1 MIRIINVDDMMIP
14 GINNPEGLSV
24 TASFS
29 GLKRENKN
37 HSLDMENVLKFLGFF
52 FLNISSTLILALMS
66 LTILMAYIVILKVRI
81 NV

>member
-37 HSLDMENVLKFLGFF
+37 HSLDMENVLKFPFF
-52 FLNISSTLILALMS
+52 FLNISSTLILALIS

>member
-37 HSLDMENVLKFLGFF
+37 HSLDMENVLKFPVF
-52 FLNISSTLILALMS
+52 FLNISSTLILALIS

>member
-37 HSLDMENVLKFLGFF
+37 HSLDMENVLKFPGFF
-52 FLNISSTLILALMS
+52 
-66 LTILMAYIVILKVRI
+66 
-81 NV
+81 

>member
-37 HSLDMENVLKFLGFF
+37 HSLDMENVLKFPVFF
-52 FLNISSTLILALMS
+52 FKYFINSNSSFDKFNHLNGL
-66 LTILMAYIVILKVRI
+66 YCYLKS
-81 NV
+81 